1 MGTGISTSGELTV
14 EGRGRRLVA
23 GAASMRIGFWT
34 LVAILA
40 WSILIGLLIVP
51 LGSVLLSSLQD
62 PAGGFTLANYVAFV
76 ETPRFRTAFVNTL
89 IVGLGGL
96 VGSLLLGGIMAFCM
110 AQLEIRGSRIV
121 SLLAILALVSP
132 PFIGAYSWIV
142 LFGSGGVVRQALMSW
157 GVFMPPIYGLWGIL
171 IVFAFKFDP
180 YVYLLASGALANVN
194 RSLEEAAE
202 SLGLTPFQRV
212 MKISFPLVLPALSAG
227 GLLALIHSIADFG
240 TPRLLGRGFSVLAT
254 EAYTLYAAEVGSHL
268 GMATT
273 ISIVLIAL
281 SMLFVFS
288 QRYMSRRNVY
298 HGNLINKP
306 VKKKLTGFRNAL
318 AHGVVYF
325 IALAGAMPAIIAVI
339 YSFRR
344 TRGPVFQPGFGL
356 DSYRRILFNLPD
368 AVQNS
373 LTFSF
378 ATVALIVTIGTLIGC
393 LVARRMTLN
402 SSMLDATLMVPYV
415 MPGIVVGIAFVATFN
430 GPPLALTGTAL
441 VIILSIFIRRLPYS
455 VRAAAAA
462 LRQVSPSME
471 EAAVSLGYSP
481 VRAFTKVTVPLIL
494 PGIVAGGM
502 LSFVTAINE
511 LSSSLVLYVG
521 GTATM
526 PVRIYIAIN
535 DGDYGTAAALST
547 ILLVLSGTAIYIA
560 FRMMGR
566 DERALL

>member
-1 MGTGISTSGELTV
+1 
-14 EGRGRRLVA
+14 
-23 GAASMRIGFWT
+23 MRIGFWT
-34 LVAILA
+34 IVGAFAWLILL
-40 WSILIGLLIVP
+40 SLLIVP

-62 PAGGFTLANYVAFV
+62 QAGNVTLANYERFIA
-76 ETPRFRTAFVNTL
+76 TPRFRAAFANTL
-89 IVGLGGL
+89 LIGFGGL
-96 VGSLLLGGIMAFCM
+96 VGSLVLGAAMAFCM
-110 AQLEIRGSRIV
+110 ARLEIRGSRFV
-121 SLLAILALVSP
+121 SLMAILALVSP

-142 LFGSGGVVRQALMSW
+142 LFGSGGLVRQALMSW
-157 GVFMPPIYGLWGIL
+157 GIFIPPIFGVWGIL
-171 IVFAFKFDP
+171 IVFSFKFYP
-180 YVYLLASGALANVN
+180 YVYLLASGALGNIN

-240 TPRLLGRGFSVLAT
+240 TPRLIGRGFNVLAT
-254 EAYTLYAAEVGSHL
+254 EAYTLYSAEVGSNL

-273 ISIVLIAL
+273 ISIVLILL
-281 SMLFVFS
+281 SMIFVFG

-306 VKKKLTGFRNAL
+306 VKRKLSGFANAL
-318 AHGVVYF
+318 AHGIVYF

-339 YSFRR
+339 YSVRR
-344 TRGPVFQPGFGL
+344 TSGPVFQPGFGL
-356 DSYRRILFNLPD
+356 DSYRRILFNLAD
-368 AVQNS
+368 VVQNS
-373 LTFSF
+373 LAFSF
-378 ATVALIVTIGTLIGC
+378 ATVALIVTIGTLVGC

-402 SSMLDATLMVPYV
+402 TSMLDATLMVPYV
-415 MPGIVVGIAFVATFN
+415 MPGIVVGIAFVAAFN
-430 GPPLALTGTAL
+430 SPPLALTGTAL

-455 VRAAAAA
+455 VRSAASA

-471 EAAVSLGYSP
+471 EAAISLGYSP
-481 VRAFTKVTVPLIL
+481 MRAFMKVTVPLIL
-494 PGIVAGGM
+494 PGIIAGGM

-521 GTATM
+521 STATM

-547 ILLVLSGTAIYIA
+547 ILLVLSGTAIYVA
-560 FRMMGR
+560 FRLMGR